1 MRYPNKTRH
10 KICYLGVNGIHSS
23 IMVIYTGYTEGV
35 AVPPPPT
42 PVLPVFRGPV
52 GVAGAGAGPSF
63 QPGPSL
69 VTVVEGG
76 TAFLQCALR
85 QRTVARPV
93 IFILILP
100 FTMLVW

>member
-1 MRYPNKTRH
+1 M
-10 KICYLGVNGIHSS
+10 
-23 IMVIYTGYTEGV
+23 
-35 AVPPPPT
+35 PPPPT

-69 VTVVEGG
+69 VSVVEGG

-85 QRTVARPV
+85 QRPGGSPSYIYTYSSIHYACVVKNCLHARAG
-93 IFILILP
+93 
-100 FTMLVW
+100 

>member
-1 MRYPNKTRH
+1 MYA
-10 KICYLGVNGIHSS
+10 
-23 IMVIYTGYTEGV
+23 GYTEGV

-52 GVAGAGAGPSF
+52 GVAGAGAGAGPSF
-63 QPGPSL
+63 QPGHSL

-85 QRTVARPV
+85 QRHDGSPSYCIITYYIVSINYACVVKNCPHG
-93 IFILILP
+93 P
-100 FTMLVW
+100 NA

>member
-1 MRYPNKTRH
+1 MYA
-10 KICYLGVNGIHSS
+10 
-23 IMVIYTGYTEGV
+23 GYTEGV

-52 GVAGAGAGPSF
+52 GVAGAGAGAGPSF
-63 QPGPSL
+63 QPGNSL

-85 QRTVARPV
+85 QRHDGSPSYCIITYYIVSINYACVVKKLPARPAR
-93 IFILILP
+93 
-100 FTMLVW
+100 

>member
-1 MRYPNKTRH
+1 ML
-10 KICYLGVNGIHSS
+10 LGCNGVYFHYSKNI
-23 IMVIYTGYTEGV
+23 IYAGYTEGV

-52 GVAGAGAGPSF
+52 GVAGAGAGAGPSF
-63 QPGPSL
+63 QPGHSL

-85 QRTVARPV
+85 QRHGGSPSYCIITYLYC
-93 IFILILP
+93 FH
-100 FTMLVW
+100 